1 MAIRDL
7 FGKSSITVGQIWLL
21 SFSCLGQIILL
32 AGSGSLLAQDLNLF
46 EEIEVNEVTNRRDR
60 GRSLDNGDSA
70 AGPEFTLI
78 GTSRFGDNYSVFLRD
93 REGDTIVVNSIS
105 GSNAFIPGHPS
116 YELVEVNAARVSV
129 RYPEEE
135 PCVEVLERGIRC
147 SAPDVAILTLA
158 NADPLE
164 SQLNITMEPDIS
176 ESQGESQDENQE
188 GSPVNPFAALLEQN
202 ANTNSNETNDFV
214 PRRIRAE
221 DVPPGMRV
229 VSTPFG
235 DRLVEE

>member
-1 MAIRDL
+1 MAMRNL
-7 FGKSSITVGQIWLL
+7 FGKSAITVAQIWLL
-21 SFSCLGQIILL
+21 NFFCLGQITLL
-32 AGSGSLLAQDLNLF
+32 AGSGSLLAQDLKLF
-46 EEIEVNEVTNRRDR
+46 EEIETNEAANRRER
-60 GRSLDNGDSA
+60 ERSLDNRSSSI
-70 AGPEFTLI
+70 GPEFTLI

-116 YELVEVNAARVSV
+116 YELVEAKAARVSV

-135 PCVEVLERGIRC
+135 PCVEVIERGIRC

-176 ESQGESQDENQE
+176 ESRGESQDENQE

-202 ANTNSNETNDFV
+202 ANTDSNETNDFV

>member
-1 MAIRDL
+1 MAIHTL
-7 FGKSSITVGQIWLL
+7 FGGTLTIVAQLCLL
-21 SFSCLGQIILL
+21 SFSFLGEIIVLT
-32 AGSGSLLAQDLNLF
+32 GSGGLLAQDLNLF

-60 GRSLDNGDSA
+60 GRSLDNGGNG

-116 YELVEVNAARVSV
+116 YELVEANAARVSV

-164 SQLNITMEPDIS
+164 SQLNITTEPDIS
-176 ESQGESQDENQE
+176 ESSGESQDKNQE